1 MGHGIIGKDIVPFK
15 SHLPIYESGSV
26 DEDVYFLLFEPES
39 YLEIEED
46 ERQIDVADF
55 SDPERPVLN
64 GWTLTD
70 IGHFGKKKKLFA
82 PKWSKGDFHVY
93 LLNESDASH
102 VGFYEIS
109 LCADDEASAREFL
122 KDFANLFEE
131 SMTFDQDEIAVQWG

>member
-1 MGHGIIGKDIVPFK
+1 MGHGIIGKDIVPFR
-15 SHLPIYESGSV
+15 SRLPIYEADGCDSDDLSV
-26 DEDVYFLLFEPES
+26 LFEHES
-39 YLEIEED
+39 YLDDIEED
-46 ERQIDVADF
+46 ERQTTADL
-55 SDPERPVLN
+55 SDPEHPVLN

-70 IGHFGKKKKLFA
+70 ICNFGKKNKLFG

-93 LLNESDASH
+93 LLNESDASN

-109 LCADDEASAREFL
+109 LCANDEASAREFL